1 MLNMT
6 FDVKR
11 WEKKLSPVTL
21 FSLWNWRLNGKLT
34 ENRFRMMH
42 NNKNKAIILFSK
54 CAHFPSSIQFWCHQF
69 YSVNLEKQQQH
80 QRRTNDLNGNTCWG
94 RLENKQPI
102 LLLYYFCVPNWLYF
116 FLRVI
121 VKANWLKFYD
131 SNDLIAQIKRCL
143 LI

>member
-1 MLNMT
+1 M
-6 FDVKR
+6 R
-11 WEKKLSPVTL
+11 KKLSPVTL

-42 NNKNKAIILFSK
+42 NNKNKAIIFFSK

-69 YSVNLEKQQQH
+69 YSVNLEKQQQQQ

-102 LLLYYFCVPNWLYF
+102 LLLYYFCVPNWLCVLFSSCYCQSE
-116 FLRVI
+116 LAQI
-121 VKANWLKFYD
+121 LWLKWFD
-131 SNDLIAQIKRCL
+131 CSN
-143 LI
+143 